1 MRVTV
6 VGCGDAFGSG
16 GRSHSC
22 YRLDALGRTLLADF
36 GASAI
41 LGWRRLGFDTGAI
54 DAVVLSHL
62 HGDHFG
68 GLPFLLLDRQFS
80 SSGQGRDLIVAGP
93 PGTRVRLEALLDVTY
108 PGAAKLPWRFDWSVV
123 EIPPGGSLD
132 IAGFNVETREVVH
145 ASGAPSTGLRI
156 GAEGKLFAF
165 SGDTEWT
172 DALIPLGHHAD
183 LFVVECYS
191 GTARVRG
198 HLDWPTLRDKLPLL
212 DARQRMVT
220 HMGPGAL
227 PLTAE
232 FEAAGL
238 LVAYDGFVIDL

>member
-1 MRVTV
+1 MRLTV
-6 VGCGDAFGSG
+6 VGCGDAFGTG

-22 YRLDALGRTLLADF
+22 YRLDAQGRTLLADF

-68 GLPFLLLDRQFS
+68 GLPFLLLDRQFTS
-80 SSGQGRDLIVAGP
+80 AGRGRNLIIAGP
-93 PGTRVRLEALLDVTY
+93 PGTRERLDALIEVTY
-108 PGAAKLPWRFDWSVV
+108 PAAGSLPWRFDWSVV
-123 EIPPGGSLD
+123 EIPPGGKLD
-132 IAGFNVETREVVH
+132 IAGFSVETREVVH

-156 GAEGKLFAF
+156 GADGRLFAF

-172 DALIPLGHHAD
+172 DALFPLCRGAD
-183 LFVVECYS
+183 LFVTECYS
-191 GTARVRG
+191 GKTHVTG

-212 DARQRMVT
+212 DARRRMVT
-220 HMGPGAL
+220 HMGPSAL

-238 LVAYDGFVIDL
+238 LVAYDGLVIDL

>member
-6 VGCGDAFGSG
+6 VGCGDAFGTG

-22 YRLDALGRTLLADF
+22 YRLDAQGRTLLADF

-41 LGWRRLGFDTGAI
+41 LGWRKLGFDTGAI
-54 DAVVLSHL
+54 DAVVLLHL

-68 GLPFLLLDRQFS
+68 GLPFLLLDRHFCL
-80 SSGQGRDLIVAGP
+80 GADVRDLVVAGP
-93 PGTRVRLEALLDVTY
+93 PGTRARLDALLDVTF
-108 PGAAKLPWRFDWSVV
+108 PGAAKLPWRFVWSVV
-123 EIPPGGSLD
+123 EIPPGGNLD
-132 IAGFNVETREVVH
+132 IAGFSVETREVVH
-145 ASGAPSTGLRI
+145 SSGAPSTGLRI
-156 GAEGKLFAF
+156 GADGKLFAF

-172 DALIPLGHHAD
+172 DALIPLCRQAD
-183 LFVVECYS
+183 LFVTECYS
-191 GTARVRG
+191 GKARVTG

-212 DARQRMVT
+212 DARRRMVT
-220 HMGPGAL
+220 HMGPSAL

-238 LVAYDGFVIDL
+238 LVAYDGLVIDL